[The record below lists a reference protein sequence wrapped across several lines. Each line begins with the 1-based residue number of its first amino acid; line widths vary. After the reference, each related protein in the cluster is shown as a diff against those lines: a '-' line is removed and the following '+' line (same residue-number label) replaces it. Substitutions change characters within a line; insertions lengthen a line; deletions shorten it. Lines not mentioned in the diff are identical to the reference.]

1 MMVMVVIAAV
11 LMRVMGMI
19 SARWRFE
26 TLVTA
31 EVLMQ
36 MMETGRSVH
45 CTEINSIEILISRK
59 YCVQFL

>member
-1 MMVMVVIAAV
+1 MMMMMVMIAAV
-11 LMRVMGMI
+11 LMRVMRVI

-45 CTEINSIEILISRK
+45 CKENALISHESIML
-59 YCVQFL
+59 F